1 MAHFLLTCYLMLNNG
16 QKAHEHLEN
25 FYGFAWFSTCQLVA
39 ILLEWE
45 E

>member
-1 MAHFLLTCYLMLNNG
+1 MERTLPCYLMSNNV
-16 QKAHEHLEN
+16 QKAYERWVKID
-25 FYGFAWFSTCQLVA
+25 GFAWFSTCQLVA